1 MPYPYIGDIDLNDI
15 QFSKMYTSD
24 GKLRVDISM
33 KNNKK
38 FIFQLCSDAQEPY
51 STRYALDQ
59 VRDDATDKTR
69 RGQAVI
75 LEEETTRKAMEQIDE
90 LVMKAAIANSA
101 DWFKTKTPL
110 SEDTIRDRYQKTVF
124 HVPADDPTTSCIKFK
139 VKVGGAKVPTRLHRT
154 NGDGNIVEDKGR
166 VKDLER
172 RGGKVAPVLSSF
184 GLWFMGG
191 KDPSKYGI
199 SFQAEELIIT
209 PGETKPLSSFASKR
223 PFSMSTSVDA
233 DTEEEAPSP
242 KREKVDDDDGA
253 AM

>member
-1 MPYPYIGDIDLNDI
+1 MPYSYIGDIDLNDI
-15 QFSKMYTSD
+15 KFSKMYTSD
-24 GKLRVDISM
+24 GKMRVDISM

-59 VRDDATDKTR
+59 VRDDAADKTR
-69 RGQAVI
+69 RGQAVL
-75 LEEETTRKAMEQIDE
+75 LEEEKTLKAMEQIDE

-101 DWFKTKTPL
+101 DWFKSKTPL
-110 SEDTIRDRYQKTVF
+110 SEETIRDRYQKTVF
-124 HVPADDPTTSCIKFK
+124 RASSDDETGCVKFK
-139 VKVGGAKVPTRLHRT
+139 VKVNGAKVPTRLHRT

-199 SFQAEELIIT
+199 SYQAEELIVT

-223 PFSMSTSVDA
+223 PFSMAASVDA
-233 DTEEEAPSP
+233 DPEEEAPSP
-242 KREKVDDDDGA
+242 KREKIEEDDGV